1 MPINGILT
9 STNSC
14 FLMFWNQLT
23 IWLYDK
29 CSDTKFGCDKIQ
41 YSELQITISATL
53 ISFWN
58 ILDKLKNHREN
69 EMMNDKRSTYINQIL
84 FILQLWINMLE
95 NSRNLFIR
103 FFIAE
108 PNQGRLNKNL
118 NINMKEFSNQKKWNE
133 VKYFSNTNRTDDSQ
147 SNHKSTLAEIS
158 SHGWRMFLTT
168 ALLEKIWSPFSS
180 TMIGRV
186 FPPRSLHSRKI
197 KQIINENS
205 TERGNAKPI
214 SFQKIRNT
222 NVVPLRVT
230 YSTWTDFPAKEEA
243 SKSFKHSGLFRLV

>member
-23 IWLYDK
+23 IWLCDK

-69 EMMNDKRSTYINQIL
+69 EIMNDKRSTYINQIL
-84 FILQLWINMLE
+84 FILQFRIDMLE

-108 PNQGRLNKNL
+108 PNQGWLNKNL
-118 NINMKEFSNQKKWNE
+118 NINMKKFSNQKKWNE
-133 VKYFSNTNRTDDSQ
+133 VQ
-147 SNHKSTLAEIS
+147 
-158 SHGWRMFLTT
+158 
-168 ALLEKIWSPFSS
+168 
-180 TMIGRV
+180 V
-186 FPPRSLHSRKI
+186 F
-197 KQIINENS
+197 Q
-205 TERGNAKPI
+205 
-214 SFQKIRNT
+214 
-222 NVVPLRVT
+222 
-230 YSTWTDFPAKEEA
+230 
-243 SKSFKHSGLFRLV
+243 